1 MTASTG
7 SLGIEAVLPEVR
19 VLEPKRHLDERG
31 HFCET
36 YNQRCLAAL
45 GIDCSFVQDNE
56 SLSHR
61 QGTVRGLHFQS
72 GSFAQAKLVRVARG
86 AVFDVVVDLR
96 RGSPRFG
103 QFQSFHISDEN
114 ESQVFIPI
122 GFGHGFCTLAPAT
135 LVQYKVSSCYSSKH
149 DTGVRWDD
157 PDLAIP
163 WPLKGNA
170 PILSAKDQGLPNLR
184 DHPAL
189 FTYEGS

>member
-1 MTASTG
+1 
-7 SLGIEAVLPEVR
+7 
-19 VLEPKRHLDERG
+19 LEPKRHLDERG

-36 YNQRCLAAL
+36 YNRRRLADL
-45 GIDCSFVQDNE
+45 GIEWGFVQDNE
-56 SLSHR
+56 SLSHHE
-61 QGTVRGLHFQS
+61 GTVRGLHFQTD
-72 GSFAQAKLVRVARG
+72 GFAQAKLVRVARG
-86 AVFDVVVDLR
+86 AIFDVVVDLR

-103 QFQSFHISDEN
+103 RHQSFHVSDEN

-135 LVQYKVSSCYSSKH
+135 LVQYKVSQHHSSEH

-163 WPLKGNA
+163 WPLKGRA
-170 PILSAKDQGLPNLR
+170 PILSGKDQSLSRLR

-189 FTYEGS
+189 FTYEG